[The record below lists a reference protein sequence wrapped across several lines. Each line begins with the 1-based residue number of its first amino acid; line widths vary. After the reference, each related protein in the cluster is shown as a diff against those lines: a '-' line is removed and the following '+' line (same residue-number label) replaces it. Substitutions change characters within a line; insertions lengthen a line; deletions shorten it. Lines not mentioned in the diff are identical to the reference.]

1 MLVDGYCMREVAGKK
16 GFVLVEYRIL
26 HGKIGVVGYVFESE
40 LKLGAKL
47 LEAQDAFE
55 THPELACQVVVIPP
69 GVLGMIVTEEE
80 IGLLVLNHCLDIE
93 KQAVFLAQTEFPVG
107 ASVNRQVAH
116 LLTGQEELGVYIK
129 MQQLTL
135 CASQLASDRQ
145 VVLVVALHLHA
156 VLVIDE

>member
-47 LEAQDAFE
+47 LETQNSLE

-93 KQAVFLAQTEFPVG
+93 EQTVFLTALSDSEARP
-107 ASVNRQVAH
+107 
-116 LLTGQEELGVYIK
+116 LT
-129 MQQLTL
+129 
-135 CASQLASDRQ
+135 
-145 VVLVVALHLHA
+145 VLFSPQNAIFEAIFYVFYCNK
-156 VLVIDE
+156 